1 MKVEKFSRFE
11 ALKKGQWLSDCSG
24 TYEVVEPFNDN
35 TRCVRAAE
43 VLFNEVDGEPYGVSD
58 AQLMTFADLRHAEI
72 I

>member
-1 MKVEKFSRFE
+1 MKVAKFSRFE
-11 ALKKGQWLSDCSG
+11 SLKKGQWLSDCSG
-24 TYEVVEPFNDN
+24 VYEVTEPFNDN

-58 AQLMTFADLRHAEI
+58 AQLMAFADLRYADI

>member
-1 MKVEKFSRFE
+1 MKVAKFSRFE
-11 ALKKGQWLSDCSG
+11 KLEAGQWLSDCSG
-24 TYEVVEPFNDN
+24 VYEVIEPFNNN

-43 VLFNEVDGEPYGVSD
+43 ILFNEADGEPYGVSD